1 MIDMVCWKLGLP
13 SKHGEIYKLSQL
25 FMIWR
30 DKDAYLQTNNIKYL
44 DISLVSGM
52 FVFKREQAH
61 SQCAVET
68 EGQPWVFALFS
79 LHTHK
84 RYRMNEYQAN
94 DPSPSNNHFLEY
106 NFTIVKVD

>member
-1 MIDMVCWKLGLP
+1 M
-13 SKHGEIYKLSQL
+13 
-25 FMIWR
+25 
-30 DKDAYLQTNNIKYL
+30 DAYLQTNNIKYL

-52 FVFKREQAH
+52 FVFKWEQAH

-84 RYRMNEYQAN
+84 RY
-94 DPSPSNNHFLEY
+94 
-106 NFTIVKVD
+106 